1 MAKLIGNQFLELNA
15 VLIDENA
22 ITEEKF
28 KTVIMVDNIT
38 GVTPTTKLTAIDG
51 IVIGK
56 NHPFLDYAIQT
67 IIFIVVFGLGTY
79 LDDKGWNSWKKIR
92 SLFKRKKADD

>member
-1 MAKLIGNQFLELNA
+1 MKRYFLKA
-15 VLIDENA
+15 IVPAIAFTVIYFLID
-22 ITEEKF
+22 
-28 KTVIMVDNIT
+28 
-38 GVTPTTKLTAIDG
+38 

-56 NHPFLDYAIQT
+56 NHPLLDYAIQT

>member
-1 MAKLIGNQFLELNA
+1 M
-15 VLIDENA
+15 ID
-22 ITEEKF
+22 
-28 KTVIMVDNIT
+28 
-38 GVTPTTKLTAIDG
+38 

-56 NHPFLDYAIQT
+56 NHPFLDYAIQA